1 MAKKKKEIEIEEVV
15 IDVEAIEEDDLLN
28 SGEWEEAKK
37 YPEVDQSKKIL
48 VGHHPITKEP
58 VYI

>member
-1 MAKKKKEIEIEEVV
+1 VAKKKKEIEIEEA

-37 YPEVDQSKKIL
+37 HPEVDQSKKIL